1 MQRLCLLQRRFGVKG
16 RHSPTGSW
24 SVNATVKC
32 PSVRKEIDVSKRR
45 QRLIVAGFF
54 LASLCCLTVV
64 ASYFYVVQLSASSSA
79 LKGNGNCKVAHE
91 NVGDA
96 VLRAVVVDAL
106 SVEYP
111 NAAFTEDV
119 GDVLGQAGLMV
130 DFFLGSAVTV
140 DFLKNLGADY
150 KVVILRLH
158 SAVSVQN
165 ELYLFTAEPFSSD
178 KYVQERSF
186 GLVKEAYP
194 IECNQSFFA
203 VNWGFVK
210 RLMTGRFNDSI
221 VIAMGCDSGV
231 DQMLASEFI
240 DQGAV
245 AFVGWSGQILLSH
258 SDRTTLQLL
267 KNLYV
272 EKLGV
277 SAAVENANSEVG
289 ADPSSGAV
297 LRCYLS

>member
-1 MQRLCLLQRRFGVKG
+1 M
-16 RHSPTGSW
+16 
-24 SVNATVKC
+24 
-32 PSVRKEIDVSKRR
+32 RKEIDVSKRR
-45 QRLIVAGFF
+45 QRLVVTGFF
-54 LASLCCLTVV
+54 LVILICLTVV
-64 ASYFYVVQLSASSSA
+64 TSYFYVVQLSSSSSA
-79 LKGNGNCKVAHE
+79 SNGGENGKVAHE
-91 NVGDA
+91 NAEDD
-96 VLRAVVVDAL
+96 VLLAVVVDAL
-106 SVEYP
+106 SAEYP
-111 NAAFTEDV
+111 NAAFTEGV
-119 GDVLGQAGLMV
+119 GDVLGQAGLRV
-130 DFFLGSAVTV
+130 DVFSGSVVTV

-194 IECNQSFFA
+194 IDGSQSFFA

-210 RLMTGRFNDSI
+210 RLMTGRFSGSI

-231 DQMLASEFI
+231 DKMLASEFI
-240 DQGAV
+240 NQGAV
-245 AFVGWSGQILLSH
+245 AFVGWSGQVLLSH
-258 SDRTTLQLL
+258 SDRTTQQLL

-277 SAAVENANSEVG
+277 SAAVDNANSEVG

>member
-1 MQRLCLLQRRFGVKG
+1 MQRLCLLQRRFAVKG
-16 RHSPTGSW
+16 RRSPTGSW
-24 SVNATVKC
+24 SANATVKG

-45 QRLIVAGFF
+45 QRLIVTGFF
-54 LASLCCLTVV
+54 LAILCCLTVV

-79 LKGNGNCKVAHE
+79 SNGDGNGKVAHE
-91 NVGDA
+91 NAGDA
-96 VLRAVVVDAL
+96 VRRAAFVDAL

-119 GDVLGQAGLMV
+119 GDVLRQAGLTV
-130 DFFLGSAVTV
+130 DFFSGSIVTV

-165 ELYLFTAEPFSSD
+165 ELYLFTAEPFSGD

-194 IECNQSFFA
+194 IEGNQSFFA

-210 RLMTGRFNDSI
+210 RLMPGRFNGST

-231 DQMLASEFI
+231 DQTLASEFI
-240 DQGAV
+240 NQGAV
-245 AFVGWSGQILLSH
+245 AFVGWSGQVLLSH

-277 SAAVENANSEVG
+277 SAAVDNANSEVG